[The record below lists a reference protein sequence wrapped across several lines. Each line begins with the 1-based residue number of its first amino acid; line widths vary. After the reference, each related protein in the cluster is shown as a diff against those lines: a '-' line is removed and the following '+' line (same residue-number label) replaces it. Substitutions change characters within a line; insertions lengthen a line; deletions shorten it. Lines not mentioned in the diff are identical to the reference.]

1 MDCEKIIRY
10 SDNVNV
16 TSIHAFAEKV
26 ALVTDGA
33 DPIGKAIALQ
43 LALQGS
49 YVLVGVPTGKA
60 EDSSIEELKA
70 LGTLAAAISA
80 DLTTAEGAKHLVA
93 GVEKAFGRLDLLVN
107 CAKTD
112 VHSAF
117 MDTSEG
123 DLNDAVAGRL
133 IPLYFVTQA
142 AVRLMSDRP
151 KPRIVSI
158 FPEGDANEDPI
169 TAGLHAAALAIMDQL
184 SRTLPDKFRVNSI
197 KVSEEM
203 THGDGDP
210 ELFRPTPKVS
220 PDDVARIALFLL
232 SGEAKAMNGEVITLN

>member
-1 MDCEKIIRY
+1 M
-10 SDNVNV
+10 NV

-26 ALVTDGA
+26 ALVTDGT

-49 YVLVGVPTGKA
+49 YVLVGVPVGKA
-60 EDSSIEELKA
+60 EDSSVEELKA
-70 LGTLAAAISA
+70 LGTLAAAIPA
-80 DLTTAEGAKHLVA
+80 DLTTAEGATHLVSE
-93 GVEKAFGRLDLLVN
+93 VDTAFGRLDLLVN
-107 CAKTD
+107 CAKTK

-117 MDTSEG
+117 MNTSEV
-123 DLNDAVAGRL
+123 DLNTAVASRL
-133 IPLYFVTQA
+133 IPPYFVTQA

-158 FPEGDANEDPI
+158 FPLGDVGEEPLV
-169 TAGLHAAALAIMDQL
+169 AGLNAAALAIMEQL

-203 THGDGDP
+203 RPGGGDP
-210 ELFRPTPKVS
+210 ELFRPKPKVS